1 MNVFK
6 EILSDYGR
14 EKAEM
19 MERYWDI
26 VAKTNQTLNLTRIT
40 EPEEVAKK
48 HFLDSL
54 SVLNIADLSTG
65 RILDIG
71 TGAGFPGVPLSIC
84 TGNENITLL
93 DSSRKKIEFVKN
105 ACAKL
110 GINVKTLN
118 ARAEDLS
125 SNQRD
130 SYDYIVSRAVAEL
143 RILIEIAIPL
153 LKKGGVFFAYKRNS
167 ESELMNA
174 GGAIEKLGA
183 ELIRTYDTGI
193 EDHVILCFE
202 KKRETDKKYPRR
214 YAQIKSKPL

>member
-1 MNVFK
+1 M
-6 EILSDYGR
+6 
-14 EKAEM
+14 
-19 MERYWDI
+19 
-26 VAKTNQTLNLTRIT
+26 
-40 EPEEVAKK
+40 
-48 HFLDSL
+48 
-54 SVLNIADLSTG
+54 
-65 RILDIG
+65 
-71 TGAGFPGVPLSIC
+71 
-84 TGNENITLL
+84 

-105 ACAKL
+105 ACAEL

>member
-19 MERYWDI
+19 MERYWGI

-105 ACAKL
+105 ACAEL
-110 GINVKTLN
+110 GINVKTL
-118 ARAEDLS
+118 
-125 SNQRD
+125 RD

>member
-1 MNVFK
+1 
-6 EILSDYGR
+6 
-14 EKAEM
+14 M

-105 ACAKL
+105 ACAEL

-153 LKKGGVFFAYKRNS
+153 LKKGGSV
-167 ESELMNA
+167 
-174 GGAIEKLGA
+174 
-183 ELIRTYDTGI
+183 
-193 EDHVILCFE
+193 LCV
-202 KKRETDKKYPRR
+202 
-214 YAQIKSKPL
+214 

>member
-19 MERYWDI
+19 MERYWGI

-105 ACAKL
+105 ACA
-110 GINVKTLN
+110 
-118 ARAEDLS
+118 
-125 SNQRD
+125 
-130 SYDYIVSRAVAEL
+130 
-143 RILIEIAIPL
+143 
-153 LKKGGVFFAYKRNS
+153 
-167 ESELMNA
+167 
-174 GGAIEKLGA
+174 
-183 ELIRTYDTGI
+183 
-193 EDHVILCFE
+193 
-202 KKRETDKKYPRR
+202 
-214 YAQIKSKPL
+214 